1 MEIILKEKYDDMI
14 LFHLKLLNSWKDMK
28 LNTSQEISIG
38 IIQSKILIYEGLLN
52 NNKERYDKGLKE
64 FIEYSSEGIEL
75 SNEKEIKVIN
85 KDNIII
91 YKNSE
96 GKRQLG
102 IILKKQYDK
111 YILLGKKLFDR

>member
-52 NNKERYDKGLKE
+52 NNKER
-64 FIEYSSEGIEL
+64 
-75 SNEKEIKVIN
+75 
-85 KDNIII
+85 
-91 YKNSE
+91 
-96 GKRQLG
+96 
-102 IILKKQYDK
+102 
-111 YILLGKKLFDR
+111 